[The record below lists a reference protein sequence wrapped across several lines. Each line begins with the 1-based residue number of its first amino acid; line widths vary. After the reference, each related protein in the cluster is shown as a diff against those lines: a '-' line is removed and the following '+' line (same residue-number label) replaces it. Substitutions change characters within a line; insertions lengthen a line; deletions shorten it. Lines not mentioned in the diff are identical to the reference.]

1 MSADAAGPVARALLA
16 LETIQGV
23 PGITADALARR
34 LGVSDR
40 AARRYVQ
47 TLREADI
54 PIESTPGRYG
64 GYRLGR
70 SFRLPPLMLTTA
82 EALGLLMA
90 VLPGSDDADAVAGS
104 SDGTVSGDTVA
115 RTARQRGVAKI
126 LRVLPAPVAA
136 SAELLRSVH
145 RTRRA
150 PAPQPDPEL
159 VAALVGAVDG
169 VRQVS
174 FRYRLSAQDGRRMT
188 VEPWAVVLRHEL
200 WYLLCWSRTSDAR
213 RLLRIDRMDEVRVQ
227 SETFSVPTDLDPVA
241 VVEEHL
247 SEGWRHDVA
256 VDFTASVPE
265 VQHWIPRSMG
275 SLEVLPGN
283 RSRLVGT
290 TQDLRWYLGV
300 LVEIPLEFRIVG
312 GTELLGAARDA
323 ATRLLAQPDDRGTI
337 QG

>member
-1 MSADAAGPVARALLA
+1 MGADVAGPVARALLA
-16 LETIQGV
+16 LETIQGA

-104 SDGTVSGDTVA
+104 GDGTVRGDTVA
-115 RTARQRGVAKI
+115 RTARQRAVAKI

-136 SAELLRSVH
+136 SAELLRKVH
-145 RTRRA
+145 RTRRSS
-150 PAPQPDPEL
+150 APQPDPEL
-159 VAALVGAVDG
+159 LAVLVRAVDDARLVG
-169 VRQVS
+169 
-174 FRYRLSAQDGRRMT
+174 FRYRLSSQESRRMT
-188 VEPWAVVLRHEL
+188 VAPWAVVLRREL
-200 WYLLCWSRTSDAR
+200 WYLLCWSHTSDAR
-213 RLLRIDRMDEVRVQ
+213 RLLRIDRMDEVGLEH
-227 SETFSVPTDLDPVA
+227 ETFSAPTDLNVLE
-241 VVEEHL
+241 VVEQHL
-247 SEGWRHDVA
+247 SEGWRHQA
-256 VDFTASVPE
+256 VIEFTASVAE
-265 VQHWIPRSMG
+265 VQHWVPRSMG
-275 SLEVLPGN
+275 SLEPLPGN
-283 RSRLVGT
+283 SCRLAGT
-290 TQDLRWYLGV
+290 TQDLRWYLSV

-312 GTELLGAARDA
+312 GAELLGAAEDA
-323 ATRLLAQPDDRGTI
+323 ARRLLAPVDR
-337 QG
+337 